1 VSSYSNSLSII
12 CLLIYCIPADESMM
26 DETLCKGILNFT
38 HMTISFSRFIY
49 FTCLHTSFLVQ
60 RDHTFWAD
68 QMFFYT
74 TGYILPLQF
83 YNHTCTS
90 NFMFHKSTPVLIFL
104 RFTFIQIQVVFS
116 SVLSQHNFSQVYHCA
131 NNTRPSHYHISH
143 YTF

>member
-1 VSSYSNSLSII
+1 MESHSCLKWSNDILLGAFTIIRGGSSFILGAFTVY
-12 CLLIYCIPADESMM
+12 YCIPADESMK
-26 DETLCKGILNFT
+26 DETPCKGILNFT
-38 HMTISFSRFIY
+38 YMTISFSRFIY

-83 YNHTCTS
+83 YNHTCIS
-90 NFMFHKSTPVLIFL
+90 NFMFHKSAPVLIFL

-116 SVLSQHNFSQVYHCA
+116 SVLSL
-131 NNTRPSHYHISH
+131 T
-143 YTF
+143 T